1 MSKKQNPETT
11 PDRDVNGA
19 GSPTSGEPVFLVVGK
34 LRRSHGV
41 QGEIT
46 MEVLTDF
53 PERLRPRKIIYI
65 GSEHRPLKIDSARWH
80 DRLLLLHFAEYLDC
94 DSVSELTNQF
104 VYVRA
109 DELPKLPEGR
119 YYHHQLVG
127 LQVVTENG
135 EILGRLQEILETG
148 ANDVYIVVNDA
159 GSETLLPAIE
169 SVILGVDLDK
179 KEMTVRPQIWS

>member
-19 GSPTSGEPVFLVVGK
+19 GSPDVGEPVFLVVGK

-53 PERLRPRKIIYI
+53 PERLRPRKVIYL
-65 GSEHRPLKIDSARWH
+65 GDEHRPLKIDSARWQ
-80 DRLLLLHFAEYLDC
+80 DRLLLLHFEGYSDC
-94 DSVSELTNQF
+94 DNVSELTNQF

-109 DELPKLPEGR
+109 DDLPKLPDGR

-127 LQVVTENG
+127 LQVVTETG
-135 EILGRLQEILETG
+135 EILGRLKEILVTG
-148 ANDVYIVVNDA
+148 ANDVYVIVSDS

-169 SVILGVDLDK
+169 SVILGVDLDQK
-179 KEMTVRPQIWS
+179 VMTVRPQIWS